1 MNPADQMAKP
11 AYGDMGGF
19 NPADFSM
26 PGPDQMPALSPA
38 QKFMAERAAKLAA
51 EGEQR
56 RLIAQQNLAQAQ
68 AQQQGRFDVMA
79 QEQQQRRA
87 ESEQNLAQAMAQ
99 RQAQQDAMAQQ
110 QAALRAQAPVNTA
123 SYYGDQLQMVP
134 LAQRQAAIDQQ
145 QREVFGY
152 ERPGGA
158 PQPQMPQRPPQMRR
172 PPMAPQRAPQARGPQ
187 PRGPVNP
194 QQQISFQPR
203 QPQPQGGGIMQYA
216 PMLAPLAP
224 AAFKGISGLF
234 NSLF

>member
-1 MNPADQMAKP
+1 MMPGDQMAMP
-11 AYGDMGGF
+11 AYSE
-19 NPADFSM
+19 PAAPFLGM
-26 PGPDQMPALSPA
+26 PGPDQAPALSPA
-38 QKFMAERAAKLAA
+38 QKFMADRAAKLAA

-56 RLIAQQNLAQAQ
+56 RLIAQQNLAQAK
-68 AQQQGRFDVMA
+68 AQQQARFDGYA
-79 QEQQQRRA
+79 AEGQQRRA
-87 ESEQNLAQAMAQ
+87 ESEQNLAQARAQ

-110 QAALRAQAPVNTA
+110 QAALRAQPQIDNRVLHGGGLT
-123 SYYGDQLQMVP
+123 QVP

-203 QPQPQGGGIMQYA
+203 QQQPQGGGGGIMQYA
-216 PMLAPLAP
+216 PMLAP
-224 AAFKGISGLF
+224 
-234 NSLF
+234 